1 MYELSTNCANPKQ
14 LRQTDFAAYDA
25 VYLGDFSCLDYP
37 SNFSAHPELLEKAVT
52 ELKSQGKK
60 VYLRLYAT
68 PGNEDLPQVR
78 EMIETAKTLPFDA
91 IEVHNLGVLRILQQL
106 GCTLPVHLGVFGNLY
121 TDASARV
128 LKEFGVTRVYP
139 NPELSLTEIHYIREQ
154 TPIEIILP
162 VHGKIP
168 LVISE
173 TCFIIENSPATAK
186 KVDCNG
192 KSVCSFPCSQD
203 YWLNRSNGQWVL
215 KDTGRMT
222 LSGKDLCMLEHIPE
236 LLQAGQQFF
245 YIQSHGESPEYVET
259 TGKLYRQALQQA
271 LNQEQQGIDNP
282 DQHAEMAALRALSK
296 EGLCNGYYFEGAGQ
310 TYIARG

>member
-14 LRQTDFAAYDA
+14 LRLTDFSNFDA
-25 VYLGDFSCLDYP
+25 VYLGDFSCMEYP
-37 SNFSAHPELLEKAVT
+37 NNFSSHPELLEAAVSQ
-52 ELKSQGKK
+52 LKKMGKQ

-78 EMIETAKTLPFDA
+78 EMIEAALKLPIDA
-91 IEVHNLGVLRILQQL
+91 FEVHNLGVLRILQQM
-106 GCTLPVHLGVFGNLY
+106 GSTLPVHLGVFGNLY
-121 TDASARV
+121 TDATARV
-128 LKEFGVTRVYP
+128 LKDFGVTRVYP
-139 NPELSLTEIHYIREQ
+139 NPELSLAEIHYIREQ
-154 TPIEIILP
+154 TPIDVLLP

-173 TCFIIENSPATAK
+173 TCFITENSKSCTQ
-186 KVDCNG
+186 KVDSNG
-192 KSVCSFPCSQD
+192 KTVCSFPCSQD

-222 LSGKDLCMLEHIPE
+222 LSGKDLCMIEHLPE
-236 LLQAGQQFF
+236 LIQAGQRLF
-245 YIQSHGESPEYVET
+245 YIQSHGETPEYVET
-259 TGKLYRQALQQA
+259 TGKLYHEALQRIDAGLDCIDQQSQMTA
-271 LNQEQQGIDNP
+271 LG
-282 DQHAEMAALRALSK
+282 ALSK